1 MATTETTKTGVALRG
16 TMLGTVGHL
25 LVSRQALPVI
35 AILFAVALAVF
46 AALNW
51 SWLVAAVASI
61 LLSVLPCLVMCG
73 LGLCMH
79 KFVGRAAAP
88 SASESLAI
96 DGSDI
101 STPAASGS
109 LSGSAMGAAREAVRS
124 RTRASRNRG
133 RRSMRKSPGSAVL
146 AIALTS
152 VAGVAVAESDHLPR
166 LHSGMMGSETG
177 GMMRGMMGMMQSC
190 GAMMRDGSRSG
201 RPNEQWREDRRAA
214 PDGGPMIGWMKKNS
228 EEEQAMSWIDV
239 VDSR

>member
-51 SWLVAAVASI
+51 SWLVAAGVASI

-109 LSGSAMGAAREAVRS
+109 LSGSTKG
-124 RTRASRNRG
+124 
-133 RRSMRKSPGSAVL
+133 
-146 AIALTS
+146 
-152 VAGVAVAESDHLPR
+152 
-166 LHSGMMGSETG
+166 
-177 GMMRGMMGMMQSC
+177 C
-190 GAMMRDGSRSG
+190 CSRSG
-201 RPNEQWREDRRAA
+201 ATTNEGVTQPRE
-214 PDGGPMIGWMKKNS
+214 K
-228 EEEQAMSWIDV
+228 IDA
-239 VDSR
+239 